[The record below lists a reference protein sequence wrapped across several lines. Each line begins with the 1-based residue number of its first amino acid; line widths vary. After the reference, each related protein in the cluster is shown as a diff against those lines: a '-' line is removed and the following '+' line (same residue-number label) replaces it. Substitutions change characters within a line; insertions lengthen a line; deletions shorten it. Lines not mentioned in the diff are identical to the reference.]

1 MARLSQG
8 KASRTARWTAA
19 IRHRHA
25 AGGVRPLVYD
35 DRFAKL
41 FLDVGSLLIAAPTPV
56 SDWALGRTMGPVRAI
71 EGEVL
76 ARSRY
81 VDDALVAEMA
91 KGLEQAIVLGAGFDT
106 MALHHPKSACRFFE
120 VDHPATQAAKRRIL
134 GKHKDL
140 GGNIAFVPV
149 DFATDDLAAALVK
162 AGLKRKCRSLTS
174 WLGVTMYLEQSV
186 TLATLATLRKVVPK
200 GSLCLFDAYP
210 QSSEIRLLERPMF
223 AAMRAFTGS
232 QGEPMKGMHDSAAF
246 ARDLPATG
254 WRIAERIDGAEIK
267 RRWFANQPKAI
278 HPPQS
283 VLLYT
288 LVAV

>member
-1 MARLSQG
+1 MARLARG

-35 DRFAKL
+35 DRFARL
-41 FLDVGSLLIAAPTPV
+41 FLDAGSLLIAAPTPV

-81 VDDALVAEMA
+81 VDDALVAELA
-91 KGLEQAIVLGAGFDT
+91 DGLDQVIVLGAGFDT
-106 MALHHPKSACRFFE
+106 MALHHPDATCRFFE
-120 VDHPATQAAKRRIL
+120 VDHPATQAAKRSIL
-134 GKHKDL
+134 SKNPEL
-140 GGNIAFVPV
+140 GANIVFVPV
-149 DFATDDLAAALVK
+149 DFAQDDLAKALID
-162 AGLKRKCRSLTS
+162 AGLDPARRSLIS
-174 WLGVTMYLEQSV
+174 WLGVTMYLDQAV
-186 TLATLATLRKVVPK
+186 TLATLATLRRVTPP

-210 QSSEIRLLERPMF
+210 QMREVDLFERPLF
-223 AAMRAFTGS
+223 AAMRAFVAG
-232 QGEPMKGMHDSAAF
+232 QGEPMRGMHDSAAF

-254 WRIAERIDGAEIK
+254 WRIAERIDGAEMK
-267 RRWFANQPKAI
+267 RRWFANQPRTI
-278 HPPQS
+278 HPPDS

-288 LVAV
+288 LAG